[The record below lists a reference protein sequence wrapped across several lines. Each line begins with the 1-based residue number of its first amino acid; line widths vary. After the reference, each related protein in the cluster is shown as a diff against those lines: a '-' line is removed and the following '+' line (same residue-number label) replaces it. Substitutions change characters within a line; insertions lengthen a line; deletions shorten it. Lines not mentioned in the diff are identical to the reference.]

1 MFYINKVSFQ
11 ASLTEQKTEAVDAL
25 KGKVEFVKNH
35 QSHAIVNN
43 TINNVEDILNSY
55 TRAFADVADAEDKA
69 VRMEIA
75 KATADIEKI
84 LSKPA
89 FGKLTCDCFN
99 TNLQ

>member
-1 MFYINKVSFQ
+1 LINALLCFQ

-25 KGKVEFVKNH
+25 KGKVEFVKIH

-55 TRAFADVADAEDKA
+55 TRAFADIADVDDKA
-69 VRMEIA
+69 VKIEIT
-75 KATADIEKI
+75 KGISDIEKI

-89 FGKLTCDCFN
+89 FGYLIFSSSTHC
-99 TNLQ
+99 